1 MMDAPK
7 VKTSS
12 EESLFVRIWAK
23 YIPYWPL
30 FVLFAILSV
39 TAAVLYLRY
48 TTPMYQA
55 TASLIIKDEKKG
67 NEDSK
72 LMESL
77 NMINAKKII
86 ENEIEVIKSR
96 IVIDTVVAKLHLYA
110 PVYKQGKVRDI
121 PVYNNSPLF
130 IESQAI
136 DSIPSNEE
144 KFFFSIDIP
153 SGFIQI
159 NQGQRYPLG
168 EWVDTKYGKLKFM
181 ASSTYHDPEPDKPYY
196 FLLVDKKSATENI
209 LDRLKVTAT
218 NKLSSVIDLKYR
230 DRLPKLSE
238 DILNE
243 IIVSYNS
250 VLIQEKNTLAKSTLA
265 FIETRLNVVGS
276 DLDQI
281 ESRIQQY
288 KGNSGA
294 VDIGAQGQMFLQN
307 VGANDQRL
315 SDLDMQLSVIDLLE
329 FQISQDDD
337 NTGIL
342 PASLGVSD
350 PTLSQLVSSLH
361 NSQLER
367 EKLKKTVAEN
377 NPILVS
383 VNDQIAVTK
392 KRIIENIESY
402 RRGIES
408 SKISLIK
415 ANDGYKNLLNGI
427 PTKERELLDIS
438 RDKSIKSDIY
448 SFLLQKREESELSYA
463 SKITDSRMV
472 NYAQASDIPV
482 SPNRILVYASLLIA
496 MFAFPIGLVA
506 AREALNRSILFRQDI
521 EALTSMPIIGELMYN
536 KTGRPIVV
544 EAGKR
549 SYAAEEYRKIRYALN
564 HQGIGENNKS
574 ILVTSSI
581 SGEGKSHIA
590 TNLAISY
597 SLTGKRVILVDL
609 DLHNSS
615 LGDIFSFSKEKGVTD
630 YLNGDVD
637 LSEMIKPIPGFDN
650 LFFLGS
656 GTSVSDPSE
665 LLANGRIKQLIYKL
679 ENQFNHVVIDTAPA
693 VLVADAYLLSQL
705 CSKTI
710 YVIRHGYSPKSLLK
724 RFDINSKTTPLK
736 DPVIIFNGIKTRGYL
751 NTTYGY
757 GYSYGHVYGNAYDQR
772 NASSKR
778 PALVG

>member
-1 MMDAPK
+1 MMDTPT
-7 VKTSS
+7 VNTSR
-12 EESLFVRIWAK
+12 EESLFVRMWAK

-39 TAAVLYLRY
+39 TAALLYLRY
-48 TTPMYQA
+48 STPMYQA

-96 IVIDTVVAKLHLYA
+96 TVIDTVVAKLHLYA

-121 PVYNNSPLF
+121 PAYNNSPLV
-130 IESQAI
+130 IEAQQI
-136 DSIPSNEE
+136 DSIPLNEE
-144 KFFFSIDIP
+144 KFFFSIDVP
-153 SGFIQI
+153 SHVVRI
-159 NQGQRYPLG
+159 NNDLRFPLG
-168 EWVDTKYGKLKFM
+168 EWVDTKYGKLRFT
-181 ASSTYHDPEPDKPYY
+181 ATSSYLDPEPDKPYY
-196 FLLVDKKSATENI
+196 FLLLDKKTATENV
-209 LDRLKVTAT
+209 LDHLKVTAT

-230 DRLPKLSE
+230 DKLPKLSE

-243 IIVSYNS
+243 IIIEYNN

-265 FIETRLNVVGS
+265 FIESRLNIVGA

-288 KGNSGA
+288 KGSSGA
-294 VDIGAQGQMFLQN
+294 VDIGAQGQIFLQN

-329 FQISQDDD
+329 FQISQDDN

-361 NSQLER
+361 NTQLER

-383 VNDQIAVTK
+383 VNDQISATK

-408 SKISLIK
+408 SKNSLSK
-415 ANDGYKNLLNGI
+415 ANNEYKSLLHGI

-482 SPNRILVYASLLIA
+482 SPNRILVYASLLFAI
-496 MFAFPIGLVA
+496 FAFPIGLVGT
-506 AREALNRSILFRQDI
+506 REALHTSVLFRQDI
-521 EALTSMPIIGELMYN
+521 EALTNLPIIGELMQN
-536 KTGRPIVV
+536 RTGKSIVV
-544 EAGKR
+544 ESGKR
-549 SYAAEEYRKIRYALN
+549 SYSAEEFRKIRYALN
-564 HQGIGENNKS
+564 HQGIGQEKQS
-574 ILVTSSI
+574 VLVTSSI
-581 SGEGKSHIA
+581 SGEGKSYVA
-590 TNLAISY
+590 ANLAISF

-615 LGDIFSFSKEKGVTD
+615 LGDIFSLSQEKGVTD
-630 YLNGDVD
+630 YLIGDAD
-637 LSEMIKPIPGFDN
+637 LSDTIKSLPGYDN
-650 LFFLGS
+650 LFFLNA
-656 GTSVSDPSE
+656 GTATSDPSE
-665 LLANGRIKQLIYKL
+665 LLANGRIKQLIHKL
-679 ENQFNHVVIDTAPA
+679 ENQFDLVIIDTAPA

-705 CSKTI
+705 CASTV
-710 YVIRHGYSPKSLLK
+710 YVVRHGYSPKSLLK
-724 RFDINSKTTPLK
+724 RFDINSRTTPLK
-736 DPVIIFNGIKTRGYL
+736 DPVIVFNGIKTRGYL
-751 NTTYGY
+751 NTAYGF
-757 GYSYGHVYGNAYDQR
+757 GYSYGYVYGDAYNQKS
-772 NASSKR
+772 ASKR
-778 PALVG
+778 PVLAN